1 MFGPV
6 LFVIT
11 KYNTMVSIFL
21 SVFIGIINYEQ
32 HFFLL
37 YLIQF
42 YTDFLSQIRHLQI
55 EVGGGGGA
63 DDFDT
68 WSHLEQKTKKI
79 IVQYT
84 RGFVPN

>member
-1 MFGPV
+1 
-6 LFVIT
+6 
-11 KYNTMVSIFL
+11 MVSIFL

-55 EVGGGGGA
+55 EVGGGGGRMIS
-63 DDFDT
+63 T
-68 WSHLEQKTKKI
+68 LGVIWNKKQKRLLFSI
-79 IVQYT
+79 LVASSRT
-84 RGFVPN
+84 RIKHFY